1 MNRPPR
7 SRTRAPRRRRTRL
20 AAALLTLPA
29 VTASLLVV
37 PGQAVADPT
46 TTDPT
51 TVELERAASL
61 KGSDLT
67 VVQANLRSPQPFAG
81 FQADARKVQALAP
94 DFITY
99 NEVAFRND
107 ALLAPAG
114 YKMWRTA
121 GQYTGASPVAWRS
134 DRWEMTAR
142 GTRQVSSYG
151 KKPPGRTTLL
161 GMRFASWVT
170 LRSTVDDRVLSV
182 VSMHAAPKVRG
193 MPDLR
198 RTAVRNLGTLVR
210 ELAPRGPVLV
220 GGDFNVGAR
229 SSSYPADLLGAAQLR
244 STFERLQSWFAT
256 GDHGGNTIDYL
267 FVRDAGQLEADV
279 HFPVE
284 LNSDH
289 DAVVAGLSWTTKA
302 PGATVEV
309 RNDPAG
315 EVKAQRAVVVENL
328 REIRSAPVG
337 GVVQVA
343 TQGLTLRAVYRDLL
357 AAVERGVKVR
367 YVTRGSRLSEHEVL
381 LAARL
386 RASAGSSFRQC
397 IGSCAAQWRASQ
409 MPSVVLVSKVDG
421 TPRSTVGSTRRMR
434 AGMVQRAARSVS
446 TTRSSSLAAAVAAF
460 QYR

>member
-1 MNRPPR
+1 MNHPPR
-7 SRTRAPRRRRTRL
+7 PRTRAPRSRRTRL
-20 AAALLTLPA
+20 VAALLTLPA
-29 VTASLLVV
+29 VTASLLVAPV
-37 PGQAVADPT
+37 PAVADPT
-46 TTDPT
+46 GTDPT
-51 TVELERAASL
+51 VVELERAASL

-67 VVQANLRSPQPFAG
+67 IVQANLRSPQPFAG
-81 FQADARKVQALAP
+81 FQADARKVQGFAP

-170 LRSTVDDRVLSV
+170 LRSTIDDRVLSV
-182 VSMHAAPKVRG
+182 ISMHAAPKVRG

-229 SSSYPADLLGAAQLR
+229 STSYPADLLGAAQLR
-244 STFERLQSWFAT
+244 STFERLQSWFGT

-309 RNDPAG
+309 RNDPGG
-315 EVKAQRAVVVENL
+315 EVAQQRAVVVENL

-337 GVVQVA
+337 GLVQVA

-367 YVTRGSRLSEHEVL
+367 YVTRGSRLSEHEAL

-397 IGSCAAQWRASQ
+397 TASCAAQWRTHQ
-409 MPSVVLVSKVDG
+409 MPSVVLVSRVDG
-421 TPRSTVGSTRRMR
+421 TPRSTVSSTRRMR
-434 AGMVQRAARSVS
+434 AGMVQRAARAVS